1 MGPIDQQHVGD
12 RRRPW
17 IAAGL
22 SLLAVTVSLATITAD
37 SEAAFPGTPG
47 KISFD
52 STRDGNTEIY
62 VMNADGSQ
70 PTRLTDNP
78 AIDRDAAFS
87 PDGRRIAFVS
97 ERDGNS
103 EVYHMNADGSN

>member
-1 MGPIDQQHVGD
+1 MESIEELHVRDG
-12 RRRPW
+12 RRLW

-22 SLLAVTVSLATITAD
+22 SLVAAALALATVTAR
-37 SEAAFPGTPG
+37 SEAAFPGQPG

-62 VMNADGSQ
+62 VMNADGSEQ
-70 PTRLTDNP
+70 TRLTNEL

-87 PDGRRIAFVS
+87 PDG
-97 ERDGNS
+97 G
-103 EVYHMNADGSN
+103 GSPS